1 MAAATANEVA
11 TAVAAPAPA
20 AASAAKSKAARQ
32 AARVA
37 GLHARSLALLQAD
50 SPWTVETGKAGRRAV
65 ATRAIAAGTTIVH
78 EHAAGWVL
86 RRQMDEKRCAHCTKP
101 AQPNAPLRQCAG
113 QRER

>member
-1 MAAATANEVA
+1 MSAATANEVITPA
-11 TAVAAPAPA
+11 AAPAS
-20 AASAAKSKAARQ
+20 ASAAKSKAARQ
-32 AARVA
+32 AARMA

-101 AQPNAPLRQCAG
+101 AQPNAPLRMCAG

>member
-1 MAAATANEVA
+1 MEAATAEA
-11 TAVAAPAPA
+11 TTAAAAPAPA
-20 AASAAKSKAARQ
+20 PASTAKSKAAKQ

-37 GLHARSLALLQAD
+37 GLHARSLALLQPD

-86 RRQMDEKRCAHCTKP
+86 RRQMDEKRCAHCAKP
-101 AQPNAPLRQCAG
+101 AQPDAPLRMCAG
-113 QRER
+113 QWQR